1 MATSQDQPAGSAGA
15 AESGPAEPGPAESGP
30 ADRKRRG
37 ILDAASVVFVR
48 EGYAGASMDEITALA
63 GASKATVYRYFTDK
77 QTLFSELVTTTVTA
91 ISDPVRAE
99 VLRLGDSG
107 SLEADLRDLARRLL
121 TAVTAPGLLQLRR
134 LIIGE
139 ASRFPALGQAFFEQ
153 GPARTITALADVL
166 SRLAGEGLLKID
178 HPLTAAGQLNWLIVA
193 EPLNRAMLTGDN
205 QPFTP
210 DELAAH
216 ADAAVTTFLAAYRS

>member
-1 MATSQDQPAGSAGA
+1 MATSRDQAAGSA
-15 AESGPAEPGPAESGP
+15 EPAESAPSAEGP
-30 ADRKRRG
+30 ADRKRRA
-37 ILDAASVVFVR
+37 ILGAASVVFLR

-77 QTLFSELVTTTVTA
+77 QTLFSELVVTTVTA
-91 ISDPVRAE
+91 VSDPVQAE

-107 SLEADLRDLARRLL
+107 SLEAGLRDLARRLL
-121 TAVTAPGLLQLRR
+121 TAITAPELLRLRR

-139 ASRFPALGQAFFEQ
+139 AGRFPALGQAFYEQ
-153 GPARTITALADVL
+153 GPARTITALAGML
-166 SRLAGEGLLKID
+166 TRLAGEGLLKID
-178 HPLTAAGQLNWLIVA
+178 DPLAAAGQLNWLIAA
-193 EPLNRAMLTGDN
+193 EPLNRAMLLGDN

-210 DELAAH
+210 AELTAH

>member
-1 MATSQDQPAGSAGA
+1 MATSRDQAAGH
-15 AESGPAEPGPAESGP
+15 AEPAESAPAAERP
-30 ADRKRRG
+30 ADRKRRA
-37 ILDAASVVFVR
+37 ILDAASVVFLR

-77 QTLFSELVTTTVTA
+77 QTLFSELVVTTVTA
-91 ISDPVRAE
+91 VSDPVQAE

-107 SLEADLRDLARRLL
+107 SLEAGLRDLARRLL
-121 TAVTAPGLLQLRR
+121 TAITAPGLLGLRR

-139 ASRFPALGQAFFEQ
+139 AGRFPALGQAFYEQ
-153 GPARTITALADVL
+153 GPARTISALAGL
-166 SRLAGEGLLKID
+166 LTWLAGEGLLKVD
-178 HPLTAAGQLNWLIVA
+178 DPLAAAGQLNWLIAA
-193 EPLNRAMLTGDN
+193 EPLNRAMLLGDN

-210 DELAAH
+210 AELTAH

>member
-1 MATSQDQPAGSAGA
+1 MATSQDQGAGN
-15 AESGPAEPGPAESGP
+15 AEPAESAP
-30 ADRKRRG
+30 ASLRSADRKRRA
-37 ILDAASVVFVR
+37 ILGAASVVFLR

-77 QTLFSELVTTTVTA
+77 QTLFSELVVTTVTA
-91 ISDPVRAE
+91 VSDPVQAE

-107 SLEADLRDLARRLL
+107 SLEAGLRDLARRLL
-121 TAVTAPGLLQLRR
+121 TAITAPELLGLRR

-139 ASRFPALGQAFFEQ
+139 AGRFPALGQAFYEE
-153 GPARTITALADVL
+153 GPARTITALAEML
-166 SRLAGEGLLKID
+166 TRLAGEGLLKID
-178 HPLTAAGQLNWLIVA
+178 DPLAAAEQLNWLIAA
-193 EPLNRAMLTGDN
+193 EPLNRAMLLGDN

-210 DELAAH
+210 AELTAH

>member
-1 MATSQDQPAGSAGA
+1 MATSRDQAAGN
-15 AESGPAEPGPAESGP
+15 AEPAESAPAAEGP
-30 ADRKRRG
+30 ADRKRRA
-37 ILDAASVVFVR
+37 ILGAASVVFLR

-77 QTLFSELVTTTVTA
+77 QTLFSELVVTTVTA
-91 ISDPVRAE
+91 VSDPVQAE

-107 SLEADLRDLARRLL
+107 SLEAGLRDLARRLL
-121 TAVTAPGLLQLRR
+121 TAITAPGLLGLRR

-139 ASRFPALGQAFFEQ
+139 AGRFPALGQAFYEQ
-153 GPARTITALADVL
+153 GPARTISALAGL
-166 SRLAGEGLLKID
+166 LTWLAGEGLLKVD
-178 HPLTAAGQLNWLIVA
+178 DPLAAAGQLNWLIAA
-193 EPLNRAMLTGDN
+193 EPLNRAMLLGDN

-210 DELAAH
+210 AELTAH

>member
-1 MATSQDQPAGSAGA
+1 MATSQDQAAGN
-15 AESGPAEPGPAESGP
+15 AEPAESAPAAEGS
-30 ADRKRRG
+30 ADRKRRA
-37 ILDAASVVFVR
+37 ILGAASVVFLR

-77 QTLFSELVTTTVTA
+77 QTLFSELVVTTVTA
-91 ISDPVRAE
+91 VSDPVQAE

-107 SLEADLRDLARRLL
+107 SLEAGLRDLARRLL
-121 TAVTAPGLLQLRR
+121 AAITAPELLGLRR

-139 ASRFPALGQAFFEQ
+139 AGRFPALGQAFYEQ
-153 GPARTITALADVL
+153 GPARTIRNLAGL
-166 SRLAGEGLLKID
+166 LTRLAGEGLLKID
-178 HPLTAAGQLNWLIVA
+178 HPLAAAEQLNWLIAA
-193 EPLNRAMLTGDN
+193 EPLNRAMLLGDN

-210 DELAAH
+210 AELTAH